1 MLIDSYKGSPFLVL
15 QEQIYFKWVF
25 HCVNCASTY
34 NRRLLRCTLRLF
46 DENRSLGNIFSN
58 NLQQERNFI
67 YHGLIIIT
75 SPVTDM
81 SNYNDSGLKSFF
93 HI

>member
-1 MLIDSYKGSPFLVL
+1 MFIDSYKGSPFLVL

-34 NRRLLRCTLRLF
+34 NRRLLTCTLRFF

-81 SNYNDSGLKSFF
+81 SNYNDSGLKSFL